1 MVKKWKK
8 HAFFKIDTWLLQCHV
23 HDAILIPLFISDRSQ
38 TVTRITHCHFLH
50 NPSRWISA
58 QSSLQ
63 ITPSNGI
70 LSASIRFINWQYW
83 WRYSGFND
91 GPKKK
96 MAESNAYQWT
106 VKIIVWLS
114 CLLISKCNVTQLT
127 LQSVLSYHRIISGIP
142 SVTLFSSH
150 HEMRIQT
157 VFANLYTLI
166 HVNEFF
172 RYKTRDLLGSKEIE
186 LEHNDWA
193 DKPASELWIHLWS
206 LHVTK
211 VTKNDVF
218 KMMFFSIYFF
228 HLFFPVFC
236 FFLTCSSGRETRN
249 QLHAA

>member
-1 MVKKWKK
+1 MLS
-8 HAFFKIDTWLLQCHV
+8 HPFRSLL
-23 HDAILIPLFISDRSQ
+23 
-38 TVTRITHCHFLH
+38 
-50 NPSRWISA
+50 
-58 QSSLQ
+58 
-63 ITPSNGI
+63 

-114 CLLISKCNVTQLT
+114 CNVITVQLT

-193 DKPASELWIHLWS
+193 DKPASELWIHLY
-206 LHVTK
+206 VTK
-211 VTKNDVF
+211 IIQNDVF
-218 KMMFFSIYFF
+218 KMMFFFPFIFSICFF
-228 HLFFPVFC
+228 HFFVFSWPAPPDAKQEINC
-236 FFLTCSSGRETRN
+236 MRPNPGAT
-249 QLHAA
+249 